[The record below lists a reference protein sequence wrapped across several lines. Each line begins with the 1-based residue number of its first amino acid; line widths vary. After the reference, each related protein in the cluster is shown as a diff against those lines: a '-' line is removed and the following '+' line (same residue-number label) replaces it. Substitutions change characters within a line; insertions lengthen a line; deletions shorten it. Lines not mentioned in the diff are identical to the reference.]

1 MVPAQTGIPLR
12 KKGESVFIA
21 LRLSPS
27 FEEEKRQSKD
37 SGIFNLR
44 KLLEEI
50 IVKKNKHTHKSFYFK
65 PKT

>member
-1 MVPAQTGIPLR
+1 MVPAQTGIPLK

-21 LRLSPS
+21 LRLSLS
-27 FEEEKRQSKD
+27 FEEEKRPSKD

-50 IVKKNKHTHKSFYFK
+50 IVKKK
-65 PKT
+65 